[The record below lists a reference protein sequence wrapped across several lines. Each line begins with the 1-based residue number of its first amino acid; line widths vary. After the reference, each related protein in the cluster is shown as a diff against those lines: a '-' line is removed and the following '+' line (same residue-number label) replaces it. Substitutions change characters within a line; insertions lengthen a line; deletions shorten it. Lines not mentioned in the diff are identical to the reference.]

1 MTAYMPSASCR
12 EIHFTM
18 VTPYWIAQQKYQ
30 QIHKYKTTDLL
41 RSRQSWWN
49 MPATVKFCWTSAH
62 HWVRTVTHQQNATE
76 YNSAIH
82 KHTVQQQQTVQPLLH
97 NSLKRT
103 VTWESI
109 KCQYP
114 SRHLKC
120 NNFHVPTLHN
130 EAYILTTAL
139 LNKSATVLRRKSYK
153 AQRMSDFADHTK
165 SSPLYASPHLRNQLP
180 SSFHQPHCVHSP
192 PGSPHPAHITSSQLP
207 ASLSSPI
214 TVSAFHSR
222 LKTHLFHKSFPP

>member
-1 MTAYMPSASCR
+1 MTTGSSPRQHSGSNDRYANFWTWKFLMTAYMTSASCR

-18 VTPYWIAQQKYQ
+18 VTPYWIARQKYQ

-49 MPATVKFCWTSAH
+49 MRATVKFCWTSAH
-62 HWVRTVTHQQNATE
+62 HWVRTVPQQQNATE
-76 YNSAIH
+76 FSSAIH

-103 VTWESI
+103 ITWESI

-139 LNKSATVLRRKSYK
+139 LNKSATVLRSEN
-153 AQRMSDFADHTK
+153 HTK
-165 SSPLYASPHLRNQLP
+165 HTEVRFCRPYQ
-180 SSFHQPHCVHSP
+180 
-192 PGSPHPAHITSSQLP
+192 I
-207 ASLSSPI
+207 
-214 TVSAFHSR
+214 
-222 LKTHLFHKSFPP
+222 